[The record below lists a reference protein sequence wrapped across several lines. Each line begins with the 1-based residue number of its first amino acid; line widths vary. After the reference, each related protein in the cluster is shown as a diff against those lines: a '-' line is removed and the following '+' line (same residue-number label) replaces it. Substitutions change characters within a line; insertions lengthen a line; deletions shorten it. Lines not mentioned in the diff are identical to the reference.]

1 MKQTKNSFEEKLKKL
16 EEITEKLESSEI
28 SLDELLKLYEEG
40 IKLNIELKKI
50 LDEAELKINELKKE
64 IDGKISINQIN

>member
-1 MKQTKNSFEEKLKKL
+1 MKQTKNNFEEKLKKL

-50 LDEAELKINELKKE
+50 LDEAELKINELKRE